1 MKNISIP
8 ANRPALAYQVQQCAA
23 GGGKPLKRRRE
34 PRGGVAR
41 RHQPGTNGALRHLPA
56 RIHAFTVLQH
66 GKRRVREPPDL
77 IGGPARSALP
87 VQFETLVNPGSTP
100 SRAGCGGRPE
110 KPERGTVAETYVS
123 GVAGRY
129 ATALLEL
136 AREAGAI
143 DAVKADLDRFGALI
157 AESDDLKRLVRSPVF
172 SSEEQEHAVAAVL
185 DKVGIGGLASNFF
198 KTVAANRRLFAVE
211 AIMRAFDALVSVER
225 GEVVAE
231 VTVAQP
237 LSDAHAAT
245 LKGALDQMTGKS
257 VQLAVTVDPSLL
269 GGLKVK
275 IGSRLVDASLKT
287 KLNSIRTAMK
297 EVR

>member
-1 MKNISIP
+1 MI
-8 ANRPALAYQVQQCAA
+8 
-23 GGGKPLKRRRE
+23 
-34 PRGGVAR
+34 
-41 RHQPGTNGALRHLPA
+41 
-56 RIHAFTVLQH
+56 
-66 GKRRVREPPDL
+66 
-77 IGGPARSALP
+77 
-87 VQFETLVNPGSTP
+87 
-100 SRAGCGGRPE
+100 
-110 KPERGTVAETYVS
+110 S

-129 ATALLEL
+129 ANALFEL

-143 DAVKADLDRFGALI
+143 DAVKADLDAFVALL

-172 SSEEQEHAVAAVL
+172 TSEEQEKAIAAL
-185 DKVGIGGLASNFF
+185 LAKAGISGLSGNFF

-211 AIMRAFDALVSVER
+211 AIIRGYNALVAAHK

-231 VTVAQP
+231 VAVAQP

-245 LKGALDQMTGKS
+245 LKGALDAMTGKDVRLDVS
-257 VQLAVTVDPSLL
+257 VDPSLL

-275 IGSRLVDASLKT
+275 IGSRLVDASLRT